1 MRSLCS
7 GDNKC
12 PSKRNEGCSCN
23 GARKKKVGLQDYQE
37 ENYPQDD
44 DSADSVDDSED
55 GNLDGGDGDEDSA
68 VPSNDDTTQ
77 QVKTDKVI
85 QPTAV
90 KKPVAASESKGVFAG
105 AMAKIKSLKFW

>member
-1 MRSLCS
+1 MPQQKEWGVLLQW
-7 GDNKC
+7 G
-12 PSKRNEGCSCN
+12 PQ
-23 GARKKKVGLQDYQE
+23 KKKVGLQDYQE

-55 GNLDGGDGDEDSA
+55 GNLEGGDGDEDSA
-68 VPSNDDTTQ
+68 LPSNDDTTQ